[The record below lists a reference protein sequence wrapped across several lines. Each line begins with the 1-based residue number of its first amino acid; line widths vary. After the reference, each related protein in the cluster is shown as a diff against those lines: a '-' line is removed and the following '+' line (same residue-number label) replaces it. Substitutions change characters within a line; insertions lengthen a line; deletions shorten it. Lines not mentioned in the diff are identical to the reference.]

1 MRNQAPIISCKENH
15 NLWAPDHAI
24 EERLAYTRQSRKTPG
39 KLWERLELFKFV
51 EGMNRYWGYMKED
64 RRSDIQ
70 ACTGI
75 YFHIFIT
82 S

>member
-1 MRNQAPIISCKENH
+1 MRNPAPIISCKENH

-64 RRSDIQ
+64 RRSYIDNFCSSENK
-70 ACTGI
+70 A
-75 YFHIFIT
+75 
-82 S
+82 